1 MNIRYNSP
9 VVLTYA
15 VLAMACLALPVSHF
29 MDMRLA
35 SPSRLAFSEPV
46 FYARLFTYV
55 LIHAGW
61 SHFKDNLIM
70 ILLLGPL
77 LEEKYGSWLLFE
89 MVVITTAVTAL
100 ISAGFF
106 HTSIVG
112 GSGLVF
118 MMILLSSFSNFRSRD
133 IPLTFILVSV
143 IYIGSEL
150 TQVFDEDQ
158 ISHFG
163 HLAGGL
169 FGAMFG
175 FLRGRN
181 R

>member
-1 MNIRYNSP
+1 M
-9 VVLTYA
+9 VLTYA
-15 VLAMACLALPVSHF
+15 FLALICLALPVSKF
-29 MDMRLA
+29 LGFSLA
-35 SPSRLAFSEPV
+35 SPSRPALYEPL

-55 LIHAGW
+55 LAHAGW
-61 SHFKDNLIM
+61 LHFKGNLLM

-77 LEEKYGSWLLFE
+77 LEEKYGSWLIFE
-89 MVVITTAVTAL
+89 MMVITAAATAL
-100 ISAGFF
+100 ISAVIF

-118 MMILLSSFSNFRSRD
+118 MMILLSSFSNFRNRE
-133 IPLTFILVSV
+133 IPLSFILVAV
-143 IYIGSEL
+143 IYIGAEL
-150 TQVFDEDQ
+150 TQAFNNDH

-163 HLAGGL
+163 HLAGGI
-169 FGAMFG
+169 FGAGFG

>member
-1 MNIRYNSP
+1 MKIRYNSP

-15 VLAMACLALPVSHF
+15 ILALVCLTLPVSSF
-29 MDMRLA
+29 LGMSLA
-35 SPSRLAFSEPV
+35 SPSRPVFFDPV

-55 LIHAGW
+55 LAHAGW
-61 SHFKDNLIM
+61 THFKGNLIM

-89 MVVITTAVTAL
+89 MMVITAAATAL
-100 ISAGFF
+100 ISAMVF
-106 HTSIVG
+106 HTSLVG

-118 MMILLSSFSNFRSRD
+118 MMILLSSFSNFRD
-133 IPLTFILVSV
+133 GEIPLAFILVAV

-150 TQVFDEDQ
+150 TQVLKVDQ

-169 FGAMFG
+169 FGAGFG
-175 FLRGRN
+175 FFRGKN

>member
-1 MNIRYNSP
+1 MKISYNSP

-15 VLAMACLALPVSHF
+15 LLALLCLALPVSTF
-29 MDMRLA
+29 LGMRLA
-35 SPSRLAFSEPV
+35 SPSRLAFSDPE

-55 LIHAGW
+55 FSHAGW
-61 SHFKDNLIM
+61 IHFKGNLIM

-89 MVVITTAVTAL
+89 MMMITAAATAL
-100 ISAGFF
+100 ISAGVF
-106 HTSIVG
+106 HTSLVG

-118 MMILLSSFSNFRSRD
+118 MMILLSSFSNFRAGQ
-133 IPLTFILVSV
+133 IPLAFILVAV
-143 IYIGSEL
+143 IYIGSEAMQL
-150 TQVFDEDQ
+150 VKDDH

-169 FGAMFG
+169 FGAGFG

>member
-1 MNIRYNSP
+1 MKIRYNSP

-15 VLAMACLALPVSHF
+15 ILALVCLALPVSQF
-29 MDMRLA
+29 LGMSLA
-35 SPSRLAFSEPV
+35 SPSRPAFSDPV

-55 LIHAGW
+55 LAHAGW
-61 SHFKDNLIM
+61 THFKGNLIM

-77 LEEKYGSWLLFE
+77 LEEKYGSWLIFE
-89 MVVITTAVTAL
+89 MMAITAGATAL
-100 ISAGFF
+100 ISALVF
-106 HTSIVG
+106 HTSLVG

-118 MMILLSSFSNFRSRD
+118 MMILLSSFSNFRDRE
-133 IPLTFILVSV
+133 IPLAFILVAV

-150 TQVFDEDQ
+150 TQLLKEDQ

-163 HLAGGL
+163 HLAGGF
-169 FGAMFG
+169 FGAGFG
-175 FLRGRN
+175 FLRGRK

>member
-1 MNIRYNSP
+1 MKIRYNSP

-15 VLAMACLALPVSHF
+15 LVALVCLALPVSSF
-29 MDMRLA
+29 LGMSLA
-35 SPSRLAFSEPV
+35 SPSRPAFSDPG
-46 FYARLFTYV
+46 FYAGLFTYV
-55 LIHAGW
+55 FAHAGW
-61 SHFKDNLIM
+61 AHFKGNLIM

-89 MVVITTAVTAL
+89 MMVMTAGATAL
-100 ISAGFF
+100 ISAAVF
-106 HTSIVG
+106 HTSLVG

-118 MMILLSSFSNFRSRD
+118 MMILLSSFSNFRDRE
-133 IPLTFILVSV
+133 IPLAFILVAV

-150 TQVFDEDQ
+150 PQVLNDDH

-169 FGAMFG
+169 FGAGFG

>member
-1 MNIRYNSP
+1 MKIRYNSP
-9 VVLTYA
+9 VVLTYTI
-15 VLAMACLALPVSHF
+15 LALVCLALPVSSSLG
-29 MDMRLA
+29 MSMA
-35 SPSRLAFSEPV
+35 SPSRPAFSDPV

-55 LIHAGW
+55 LAHAGW
-61 SHFKDNLIM
+61 SHFKGNLIM

-89 MVVITTAVTAL
+89 MMAITAAATAL
-100 ISAGFF
+100 ISAVVF
-106 HTSIVG
+106 HTSLVG

-118 MMILLSSFSNFRSRD
+118 MMILLSSFSNFRD
-133 IPLTFILVSV
+133 GEIPLAFILVAV

-150 TQVFDEDQ
+150 TQVLKYDH

-169 FGAMFG
+169 FGAGFG
-175 FLRGRN
+175 FLRGKN

>member
-1 MNIRYNSP
+1 MKIKYNSP
-9 VVLTYA
+9 VVLTY
-15 VLAMACLALPVSHF
+15 VLLALVCLALPVSNF
-29 MDMRLA
+29 LGISLA
-35 SPSRLAFSEPV
+35 SPSRAAFSDPL

-55 LIHAGW
+55 LAHAGW
-61 SHFKDNLIM
+61 LHFKGNLIM

-77 LEEKYGSWLLFE
+77 LEEKYGSWLIFE
-89 MVVITTAVTAL
+89 MMVITAAATAL
-100 ISAGFF
+100 ISAMIF

-118 MMILLSSFSNFRSRD
+118 MMILLSSFSNFRNRE
-133 IPLTFILVSV
+133 IPLSFILVAV

-150 TQVFDEDQ
+150 TQAFNDDH

-169 FGAMFG
+169 FGAGFG

>member
-1 MNIRYNSP
+1 MKIRYNSP

-15 VLAMACLALPVSHF
+15 ILALVCLALPVSSF
-29 MDMRLA
+29 LGISLA
-35 SPSRLAFSEPV
+35 SPSRPAFSDPV

-55 LIHAGW
+55 LAHAGW
-61 SHFKDNLIM
+61 THFKGNLIM

-89 MVVITTAVTAL
+89 MMVITAAATAL
-100 ISAGFF
+100 ISAMVF
-106 HTSIVG
+106 HTSLVG

-118 MMILLSSFSNFRSRD
+118 MMILLSSFSNFRD
-133 IPLTFILVSV
+133 GEIPLAFILVAV

-150 TQVFDEDQ
+150 TQVLKVDQ

-169 FGAMFG
+169 FGAGFG
-175 FLRGRN
+175 FLRGKN

>member
-1 MNIRYNSP
+1 MKIRYNSP

-15 VLAMACLALPVSHF
+15 LLALICLALPVSKF
-29 MDMRLA
+29 LGMSLA
-35 SPSRLAFSEPV
+35 SPSRPAFSNPE

-55 LIHAGW
+55 LAHADW
-61 SHFKDNLIM
+61 THFKGNLIM

-77 LEEKYGSWLLFE
+77 LEEKYGSWLIFE
-89 MVVITTAVTAL
+89 MMVITAAATAL
-100 ISAGFF
+100 ISAMVF
-106 HTSIVG
+106 HTSLVG
-112 GSGLVF
+112 ASGLVF
-118 MMILLSSFSNFRSRD
+118 MMILLSSFSNFRNGE
-133 IPLTFILVSV
+133 IPLAFMVVAV

-150 TQVFDEDQ
+150 TQIFKEDH

-169 FGAMFG
+169 FGAGFG
-175 FLRGRN
+175 FLRGRK